1 MEVSKVP
8 ILRAMATIS
17 PLSMPQS
24 GWSTGRCTTAWV
36 EAMASTQAVLKLPV
50 LQPLIG
56 MDKEEIV
63 QMSRKIGTFDTSIL
77 PYEDCCTVFTPR
89 HPRTHPTVKEVEE
102 AEAALDVETLV
113 NEALAGLERIAID
126 YEESL

>member
-1 MEVSKVP
+1 M
-8 ILRAMATIS
+8 
-17 PLSMPQS
+17 
-24 GWSTGRCTTAWV
+24 
-36 EAMASTQAVLKLPV
+36 
-50 LQPLIG
+50 
-56 MDKEEIV
+56 
-63 QMSRKIGTFDTSIL
+63 
-77 PYEDCCTVFTPR
+77 FTPR